1 MRPTMASAPSLDPP
15 RITCCLFAWN
25 EVASFR
31 AVADA
36 QLETLD
42 RLGVPY
48 ELLVID
54 DGSTDGTSVAADSL
68 AAERPNVRVVHHA
81 GNQGLGS
88 VYRTCF
94 AEARGTFVTFFP
106 ADGQFPPSNLQAL
119 YPLAESWDFVL
130 GTLPGRHD
138 SALGAMLSR
147 VERMLYR
154 VTVGRLPRLEGVFMV
169 RRQVLVDTPL
179 RSQGRAWTV
188 VWELLLRAQR
198 QGRRMTNVPVE
209 LRPRLHGSSKVNN
222 LRTMLVNLRGLMSL
236 KRLVRDDTRGTPR

>member
-1 MRPTMASAPSLDPP
+1 MRPTMASASPPDPP

-31 AVADA
+31 AVADE
-36 QLETLD
+36 QLAALE
-42 RLGVPY
+42 RLGVSY
-48 ELLVID
+48 ELLVVD
-54 DGSTDGTSVAADSL
+54 DGSSDGTGAAADTL
-68 AAERPNVRVVHHA
+68 AAERPQVRVIHHA
-81 GNQGLGS
+81 GNQGLGA

-94 AEARGTFVTFFP
+94 GQARGTFVTFFP
-106 ADGQFPPSNLQAL
+106 ADGQFPAGNLAAL

-138 SALGAMLSR
+138 SALGALLSR
-147 VERMLYR
+147 AERLLFR
-154 VTVGRLPRLEGVFMV
+154 VAVGRLPRLEGIFMV
-169 RRQVLVDTPL
+169 RRQVLEDITL

-209 LRPRLHGSSKVNN
+209 LQPRKHGSSKVNN
-222 LRTMLVNLRGLMSL
+222 LRTMMVNLRGLLAL
-236 KRLVRDDTRGTPR
+236 KRLLRDDTQGARP